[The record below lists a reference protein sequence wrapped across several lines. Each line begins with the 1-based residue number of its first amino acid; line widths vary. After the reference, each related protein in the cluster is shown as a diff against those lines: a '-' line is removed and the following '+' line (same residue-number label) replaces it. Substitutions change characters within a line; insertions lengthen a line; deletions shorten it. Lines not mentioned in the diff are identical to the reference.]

1 MNIEKYEEKRE
12 KFKNLLL
19 KLSSSQTELHSTKE
33 KKKIYLELE
42 SIYVGNNESFR
53 HFYSDIFSV
62 ISIIDKQIDLE
73 DFEVLSQNMDI
84 IRKGYH
90 PMNKD
95 NNGKIINIEKQINKL
110 YDHINLEISRLNYS
124 KQVEV
129 GTQMQLDNVSDAL
142 AEIERNVEHMEDA
155 VEKADDIQKQYITI
169 LGIFASIVLA
179 FTGGIA
185 FSTSVLQ
192 NIAKASI
199 YRISLISIIL
209 AFALTNLIY
218 VLTRFIMEITKKQD
232 EKILYPKY
240 MIVLNIVYGIF
251 VLIIIFCWIFNIPY
265 AIQLLQSFIY

>member
-1 MNIEKYEEKRE
+1 MNIEKYDEKRE
-12 KFKNLLL
+12 NFRTLLL
-19 KLSSSQTELHSTKE
+19 KLASSQTELHSIKE
-33 KKKIYLELE
+33 KEKIYLELE
-42 SIYVGNNESFR
+42 DIYIGNNESFR

-62 ISIIDKQIDLE
+62 ISAIDRQVT
-73 DFEVLSQNMDI
+73 FGNVEVLSQNMDI

-95 NNGKIINIEKQINKL
+95 NTGKTINIEKQINKL

-124 KQVEV
+124 KQIEV

-218 VLTRFIMEITKKQD
+218 ILTRFIMEITKKQD
-232 EKILYPKY
+232 ERILYPKY
-240 MIVLNIVYGIF
+240 MIVLNIIYGIF
-251 VLIIIFCWIFNIPY
+251 VLVIIFCWIFNIPY
-265 AIQLLQSFIY
+265 AIQLFQSFIY

>member
-84 IRKGYH
+84 IRNGYH

>member
-1 MNIEKYEEKRE
+1 
-12 KFKNLLL
+12 
-19 KLSSSQTELHSTKE
+19 
-33 KKKIYLELE
+33 
-42 SIYVGNNESFR
+42 
-53 HFYSDIFSV
+53 
-62 ISIIDKQIDLE
+62 
-73 DFEVLSQNMDI
+73 
-84 IRKGYH
+84 
-90 PMNKD
+90 
-95 NNGKIINIEKQINKL
+95 
-110 YDHINLEISRLNYS
+110 
-124 KQVEV
+124 
-129 GTQMQLDNVSDAL
+129 MQLDNVSDAL

-265 AIQLLQSFIY
+265 VIQLLQSFIY

>member
-1 MNIEKYEEKRE
+1 MNIEKYDEKRE
-12 KFKNLLL
+12 NFRTLLL
-19 KLSSSQTELHSTKE
+19 KLASSQTELHSIKE

-42 SIYVGNNESFR
+42 DIYIGNNESFR

-62 ISIIDKQIDLE
+62 ISAIDRQVT
-73 DFEVLSQNMDI
+73 FGNVEVLSQNMDI

-95 NNGKIINIEKQINKL
+95 NTGKTINIEKQINKL

-124 KQVEV
+124 KQIEV

-142 AEIERNVEHMEDA
+142 AEIEQNVEHMEDA

-218 VLTRFIMEITKKQD
+218 ILTRFIMEITKKQD
-232 EKILYPKY
+232 ERILYPKY
-240 MIVLNIVYGIF
+240 VIVLNIIYGIF
-251 VLIIIFCWIFNIPY
+251 VLVIIFCWIFNIPY
-265 AIQLLQSFIY
+265 AIQLFQSFIY

>member
-218 VLTRFIMEITKKQD
+218 LLTRFIMEITKKQD

-265 AIQLLQSFIY
+265 AIQLLLSFIY

>member
-1 MNIEKYEEKRE
+1 MNIEKYDEKRE
-12 KFKNLLL
+12 NFRTLLL
-19 KLSSSQTELHSTKE
+19 KLASSQTELHSIKE

-42 SIYVGNNESFR
+42 DIYIGNNESFR

-62 ISIIDKQIDLE
+62 ISAIDRQVT
-73 DFEVLSQNMDI
+73 FGNVEVLSQNMDI

-95 NNGKIINIEKQINKL
+95 NTGKTINIEKQINKL

-124 KQVEV
+124 KQIEV

-218 VLTRFIMEITKKQD
+218 ILTLFIMEITKKQD
-232 EKILYPKY
+232 ERILYPKY
-240 MIVLNIVYGIF
+240 MIVLNIIYGIF
-251 VLIIIFCWIFNIPY
+251 VLVIIFCWIFNIPY
-265 AIQLLQSFIY
+265 AIQLFQSFIY

>member
-53 HFYSDIFSV
+53 HFYSDILSV

>member
-1 MNIEKYEEKRE
+1 MNIEKYDEKRE
-12 KFKNLLL
+12 NFRTLLL
-19 KLSSSQTELHSTKE
+19 KLASSQTELHSIKE

-42 SIYVGNNESFR
+42 DIYIGNNESFR
-53 HFYSDIFSV
+53 RFYSDIFSV
-62 ISIIDKQIDLE
+62 ISAIDRQVT
-73 DFEVLSQNMDI
+73 FGNVEVLSQNMDI

-95 NNGKIINIEKQINKL
+95 NTGKTINIEKQINKL

-124 KQVEV
+124 KQIEV

-218 VLTRFIMEITKKQD
+218 ILTRFIMEITKKQD
-232 EKILYPKY
+232 ERILYPKY
-240 MIVLNIVYGIF
+240 MIVLNIIYGIF
-251 VLIIIFCWIFNIPY
+251 VLVIIFCWIFNIPY
-265 AIQLLQSFIY
+265 AIQLFQSFIY

>member
-142 AEIERNVEHMEDA
+142 AEIERNIEHMEDA

-218 VLTRFIMEITKKQD
+218 VLTRFIMEIAKKQD

>member
-1 MNIEKYEEKRE
+1 MNIEKYDEKRE
-12 KFKNLLL
+12 NFRTLLL
-19 KLSSSQTELHSTKE
+19 KLASSQTELHSIKE

-42 SIYVGNNESFR
+42 YIYIGNNESFR

-62 ISIIDKQIDLE
+62 ISAIDRQVT
-73 DFEVLSQNMDI
+73 FGNVEVLSQNMDI

-95 NNGKIINIEKQINKL
+95 NTGKTINIEKQINKL

-124 KQVEV
+124 KQIEV

-218 VLTRFIMEITKKQD
+218 ILTRFIMEITKKQD
-232 EKILYPKY
+232 ERILYPKY
-240 MIVLNIVYGIF
+240 MIVLNIIYGIF
-251 VLIIIFCWIFNIPY
+251 VLVIIFCWIFNIPY
-265 AIQLLQSFIY
+265 AIQLFQSFIY

>member
-129 GTQMQLDNVSDAL
+129 GTQMPLDNVSDAL